1 MVSYRSGREIKM
13 YSARRSILAVAIVLV
28 SSLSGTVAF
37 PETVKFMRHAADP
50 LSLAKL
56 PVDRAPCTRHLGSA
70 VSTPKATA
78 PASDDAESP
87 CDTPPVSVPSVN
99 PCNPASPAQ
108 VGCNARRDPVQE
120 DLATMGKTGQ
130 KILRARERVLEI
142 LQNENACSAWF
153 REKDSNP
160 ADTFRTLS
168 FEIDSKGEEFVL
180 KSKGADDMT
189 IFRNPYVARVFQG
202 DGRYGQITINTKGAF
217 FFPIA
222 MVIEASSEGRP
233 WISRGVRSLGVGPYG
248 GDTLHA
254 QILTLL
260 HEFGHL
266 VDLLPTDEG
275 DHDGKSARNTGEVLR
290 FCRAEVESKV
300 RPNTLQTMR

>member
-1 MVSYRSGREIKM
+1 M

-37 PETVKFMRHAADP
+37 PQTVKFMRHAADP
-50 LSLAKL
+50 LSLANL
-56 PVDRAPCTRHLGSA
+56 PFGRGPCTRDAGGVVSA
-70 VSTPKATA
+70 PNMATPATGDTD
-78 PASDDAESP
+78 SRCDA
-87 CDTPPVSVPSVN
+87 PPVSVPSVN

-108 VGCNARRDPVQE
+108 IGCNARRDPVQE

-130 KILRARERVLEI
+130 KILRARERILEI
-142 LQNENACSAWF
+142 LQGENTCSAWF

-160 ADTFRTLS
+160 ADAFRTLS
-168 FEIDSKGEEFVL
+168 FEIDSRGEEFVL
-180 KSKGADDMT
+180 KSKGADNVT
-189 IFRNPYVARVFQG
+189 IFRNPYVARVFQA
-202 DGRYGQITINTKGAF
+202 DGRYGRITINTKGAF
-217 FFPIA
+217 FFPVA
-222 MVIEASSEGRP
+222 MVIEPQGEGRL

-248 GDTLHA
+248 GDSMHA

-275 DHDGKSARNTGEVLR
+275 DQDGKSARNTGEVLR
-290 FCRAEVESKV
+290 FCRSEIESKV
-300 RPNTLQTMR
+300 RRNTLSAMH

>member
-1 MVSYRSGREIKM
+1 M

-28 SSLSGTVAF
+28 PSLLGTVAF
-37 PETVKFMRHAADP
+37 PQTVKFMRHAADP
-50 LSLAKL
+50 LSLANL
-56 PVDRAPCTRHLGSA
+56 PIGRTPCTRDAGGA
-70 VSTPKATA
+70 VSAPMATA
-78 PASDDAESP
+78 PASGDAESP

-99 PCNPASPAQ
+99 PCNLASAAQ
-108 VGCNARRDPVQE
+108 LACNAPRDTVQE
-120 DLATMGKTGQ
+120 GLSTMGKTGQ

-153 REKDSNP
+153 REKDSDP

-168 FEIDSKGEEFVL
+168 FEVDSKGEEFVF
-180 KSKGADDMT
+180 KSKGANDMT

-202 DGRYGQITINTKGAF
+202 DGRYGRITVNTKGAF
-217 FFPIA
+217 FSPIA
-222 MVIEASSEGRP
+222 MVIEAQSEGRP
-233 WISRGVRSLGVGPYG
+233 WTSRGVRSLGVGPYG
-248 GDTLHA
+248 GDSMHA

-275 DHDGKSARNTGEVLR
+275 DQDGKSARNTGEVLR
-290 FCRAEVESKV
+290 FCRAEIESKV
-300 RPNTLQTMR
+300 RRGTFSATR